1 MIRTSEYVRK
11 GHPDR
16 LCDIMSDAIVDA
28 YLEQDPESRIA
39 VDVFGCHNIITVGG
53 EVTSSAK
60 IDIPRIIKRVYKE
73 IGYKN
78 IIGTNVNIAQQSPE
92 ISNLANKGAGD
103 SGIMIGYA
111 TRETPEMIPL
121 ETALA
126 KRIADTLDKIE
137 CLLPDGKVQVTL
149 NGDYI
154 KKLVIAFQTKKG
166 TENDSINLIKQKIRE
181 LVHSNLNQDT
191 EWILIPFNIG
201 GFDAD
206 SGLTGRKNVLWYGP
220 RIPIGGGAFAGKD
233 ATKVD
238 RSGAYFARWLAI
250 DHLKKSSNCKE
261 AIVSI
266 AFVIGQEKP
275 IMLKLNN
282 SEYLGKLKNIT
293 VKNIIEKLDL
303 KKPIFEE
310 TSLKGHFGTNTFNW
324 DK

>member
-1 MIRTSEYVRK
+1 MKTAEYARR

-28 YLEQDPESRIA
+28 YLEQDPESRVA

-53 EVTSSAK
+53 EVTSNAK
-60 IDIPRIIKRVYKE
+60 IDIPTIIKNVYKE
-73 IGYKN
+73 VGYKDT
-78 IIGTNVNIAQQSPE
+78 IGINVNIAQQSPE
-92 ISNLANKGAGD
+92 ISILADYGAGD

-126 KRIADTLDKIE
+126 KRISDKLDEME
-137 CLLPDGKVQVTL
+137 CLLPDGKVQITL
-149 NGDYI
+149 EGNYI
-154 KKLVIAFQTKKG
+154 KKLVIAFQAKKG
-166 TENDSINLIKQKIRE
+166 TENDSTNTVKKEIEKLI
-181 LVHSNLNQDT
+181 HSNLDKNTQ
-191 EWILIPFNIG
+191 WILIAFNIG

-250 DHLKKSSNCKE
+250 DHLKKFPDCKE
-261 AIVSI
+261 ATVSI
-266 AFVIGQEKP
+266 AFIIGQDKP
-275 IMLKLNN
+275 VMLKINN
-282 SEYLGKLKNIT
+282 SEYLDKMGDIT
-293 VKNIIEKLDL
+293 VKNIIERIDL
-303 KKPIFEE
+303 KKPIFKE
-310 TSLKGHFGTNTFNW
+310 TSLRGHFGTNIFSW

>member
-1 MIRTSEYVRK
+1 MKTAEYVRK

-16 LCDIMSDAIVDA
+16 VCDIMSDAIVDA

-39 VDVFGCHNIITVGG
+39 VDVFGCHNVITIGG
-53 EVTSSAK
+53 EVTSNAK
-60 IDIPRIIKRVYKE
+60 IDIPIIVKNVYKE
-73 IGYKN
+73 IGYKD
-78 IIGTNVNIAQQSPE
+78 IIGTNVNITQQSPE
-92 ISNLANKGAGD
+92 ISSLANDGAGD

-126 KRIADTLDKIE
+126 KRIADKLDEIE

-149 NGDYI
+149 IGDYI
-154 KKLVIAFQTKKG
+154 KKLVISFQTKKG
-166 TENDSINLIKQKIRE
+166 TENDSISIIKQKIKE
-181 LVHSNLNQDT
+181 LVPNNLNQDT

-220 RIPIGGGAFAGKD
+220 RIATGGGAFAGKD

-250 DHLKKSSNCKE
+250 DHLKKFLNCKE
-261 AIVSI
+261 AFVSI
-266 AFVIGQEKP
+266 AFVIGQDEP
-275 IMLKLNN
+275 VMLKLNDL
-282 SEYLGKLKNIT
+282 EYLDKTGDIT
-293 VKNIIEKLDL
+293 VKSIIERLNL
-303 KKPIFEE
+303 KKPIFKE
-310 TSLKGHFGTNTFNW
+310 TSLRGHFGTNMFNW

>member
-1 MIRTSEYVRK
+1 MKTAESVRK

-16 LCDIMSDAIVDA
+16 VCDIMSDAIVDA
-28 YLEQDPESRIA
+28 YLEQDSESRIA
-39 VDVFGCHNIITVGG
+39 VDVFGCHNIVTIGG
-53 EVTSSAK
+53 EVTSNAK
-60 IDIPRIIKRVYKE
+60 IDIPIIVKNVYKE
-73 IGYKN
+73 IGYKDT
-78 IIGTNVNIAQQSPE
+78 IGTNINIVQQSLE
-92 ISNLANKGAGD
+92 INNLADNGAGD

-126 KRIADTLDKIE
+126 KRIADKLDEIK

-149 NGDYI
+149 IGNYI

-166 TENDSINLIKQKIRE
+166 TENDSMSIIKQKIKE
-181 LVHSNLNQDT
+181 LVPNNLNQNT

-206 SGLTGRKNVLWYGP
+206 SGLTGRKNVLWYGS
-220 RIPIGGGAFAGKD
+220 RIATGGGAFAGKD

-250 DHLKKSSNCKE
+250 NHLKKFPNCKE
-261 AIVSI
+261 ALVSI
-266 AFVIGQEKP
+266 AFAIGQNKP
-275 IMLKLNN
+275 VMLKLNN
-282 SEYLGKLKNIT
+282 SEHLNKTEDIT
-293 VKNIIEKLDL
+293 VKNIIERLNL
-303 KKPIFEE
+303 KKPIFKE
-310 TSLKGHFGTNTFNW
+310 TSLKGHFGTNIFSW